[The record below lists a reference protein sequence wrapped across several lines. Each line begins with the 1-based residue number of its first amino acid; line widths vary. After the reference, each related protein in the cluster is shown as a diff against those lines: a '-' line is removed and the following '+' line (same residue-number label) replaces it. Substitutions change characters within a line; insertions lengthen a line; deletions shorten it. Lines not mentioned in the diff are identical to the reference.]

1 MPLPASESSE
11 DQFDLLVLTASNR
24 RQAATFQRAVG
35 RMIES
40 GAFPVRKL
48 LVVPDPGGRRIG
60 SGGATLEAAA
70 RAAASLAG
78 RAIVPTIKTLFQGR
92 RVLVVHSGG
101 ETRRLPAFSA
111 LGKILVP
118 WSRIGPR
125 GGSLTMLEA
134 IVGACIS
141 VPGPVD
147 GQFMVV
153 TGDALVQLAG
163 AGVRLDRQGMTGVA
177 QVAPLERGGRHGV
190 YVAGPDGAL
199 EDMLQKPTPKIA
211 RAAGAVRRGGQVLV
225 DTGVLSF
232 DPASIARWLSTA
244 GVTICAGRVTL
255 EPGLLASVRAGT
267 AGSIELY
274 HEMLK
279 AIPKSVTWRDYEKI
293 LGDSLPSSQRKML
306 KQWRRGVRGIRFHV
320 AVAGSD
326 PFLHPGTTREYIDLV
341 STQNRS
347 RQGTSLTSD
356 VGDAVIARTSIIESC
371 DLRGAEVRLR
381 GRNLISGVP
390 RARGIRIDLPKG
402 GCLFVLPVRDH
413 RDHRDRPAW
422 LAVAH
427 HEGDD
432 FKTSIAE
439 GGTFGGR
446 MMKGAAIR
454 KRPGPFAIMDAESD
468 ATLRSQDLWLIG
480 SAARTIAHALG
491 VLRGEAVSSK
501 GCISLASALER
512 VDHDRLLD
520 FREDLQTKDLER
532 NVVGIF
538 EELPRLTAD
547 SIAPL
552 VSVRVARRMAKS
564 LRDAAVDRPPDSTA
578 ARLAAA
584 AHGLEPRGG
593 GMQLALSIVGRSVAA
608 PLESSSDRTTAVVL
622 PDQAVWAASPV
633 RIDLAGGW
641 SDTPPIC
648 SDLGGV
654 VVNAAV
660 LLHGKQPLQAMAKII
675 DEPKIVVHSVDLG
688 SSRTFTTTRE
698 LLATFDP
705 SDWTTLPRAALRLA
719 GITPVDPQASLRKR
733 LDRLGGRVVLTMYS
747 AVPKGS
753 GLGTS
758 SILGATVLACLDR
771 LVRSEL
777 NQDALI
783 DRTSVLEQLMT
794 TRGGW
799 QDQVGG
805 VVGGIKVI
813 RSEPGPV
820 QRPVATPLDPPV
832 EFVKTLEARSV
843 LLYSGE
849 KRLARDIL
857 ELVLGR
863 YLSRAPEAMR
873 IVAALKS
880 GAEAMADAVRCGD
893 VDAFTERL
901 AEYWR
906 LKTQFHPGST
916 NRRIDAIAA
925 AHGRDLAAWEL
936 PGAGGGG
943 FVMMVAKDEQ
953 AARRI
958 EARVDRH
965 PPNRLARR
973 FPLEIDPDGL
983 RVTVL

>member
-40 GAFPVRKL
+40 GALPVRKL

-78 RAIVPTIKTLFQGR
+78 RTVVPTIKTLFQGR

-134 IVGACIS
+134 IVEACIS
-141 VPGPVD
+141 VPGPAD

-163 AGVRLDRQGMTGVA
+163 AGVRLDRPGMTGVA

-190 YVAGPDGAL
+190 YVAGPDGGL

-244 GVTICAGRVTL
+244 GVTICAGRITL
-255 EPGLLASVRAGT
+255 EPGLLASVRTGT

-293 LGDSLPSSQRKML
+293 LGDSLPSSQREML
-306 KQWRRGVRGIRFHV
+306 KQWRRGVRGIRFQV

-341 STQNRS
+341 STQTRS
-347 RQGTSLTSD
+347 TRGASLNSD
-356 VGDAVIARTSIIESC
+356 VGDALITRTSIIESC

-381 GRNLISGVP
+381 GRNLLSGVP
-390 RARGIRIDLPKG
+390 RAKGIRIDLPKG

-446 MMKGAAIR
+446 MMKGAASR
-454 KRPGPFAIMDAESD
+454 KRPGPFASINAESN

-480 SAARTIAHALG
+480 SAARTIAHAQG
-491 VLRGEAVSSK
+491 VLRGEAVVSK
-501 GCISLASALER
+501 ACISLASALER

-552 VSVRVARRMAKS
+552 VSVQVARRMAKS

-593 GMQLALSIVGRSVAA
+593 GMRLALSIVGRSVAA

-688 SSRTFTTTRE
+688 QSRTFTTTRS
-698 LLATFDP
+698 LLAPADP
-705 SDWTTLPRAALRLA
+705 SDWTTLPRVALQLA
-719 GITPVDPQASLRKR
+719 GIVPADPRASLRRR
-733 LDRLGGRVVLTMYS
+733 LERFGGGIVLTLYS

-758 SILGATVLACLDR
+758 SILGATVLACLRR
-771 LVRSEL
+771 LV
-777 NQDALI
+777 
-783 DRTSVLEQLMT
+783 DRTDDRAWIVERTSLLEQMMT

-805 VVGGIKVI
+805 VYGGIKI
-813 RSEPGPV
+813 ARTSPGPR
-820 QRPVATPLDPPV
+820 QRPEV
-832 EFVKTLEARSV
+832 EMLEPARGFVEAIEARSV
-843 LLYSGE
+843 LVYSGE

-857 ELVLGR
+857 EKVIGR
-863 YLSRAPEAMR
+863 YLAREPQAIR
-873 IVAALKS
+873 IVDRLKR
-880 GAEAMADAVRCGD
+880 GAEVMGAAIEAGD
-893 VDAFTERL
+893 VDAFCEGV
-901 AEYWR
+901 AAYWS
-906 LKTQFHPGST
+906 LKRAFDPAAT
-916 NRRIDAIAA
+916 NDRVEAIAA
-925 AHGRDLAAWEL
+925 THAADLGAWEL

-943 FVMMVAKDEQ
+943 FVLMIARDEAA
-953 AARRI
+953 AARIRN
-958 EARVDRH
+958 RVDRDSA
-965 PPNRLARR
+965 NELVRR
-973 FPLEIDPDGL
+973 FPLEIDREGL